1 MPPCEGLAQK
11 WAPAIQENCSREVP
25 EQPTFYRSGVDPPV
39 RVRWGGLMWEF
50 RKGGTIW
57 LRGQPSWGADS
68 RKRQFGGRFSRE
80 KAVQSGG
87 FLIECANLR
96 MSSSESQA
104 SVPLD
109 ETQKRSISP
118 WSGIVVSRLEKTF
131 SFVKI
136 SRNFAQRGVVR
147 PST

>member
-39 RVRWGGLMWEF
+39 RVRWGGLMCEF

-96 MSSSESQA
+96 MSSSESQTSA
-104 SVPLD
+104 PLD
-109 ETQKRSISP
+109 ETQKEH
-118 WSGIVVSRLEKTF
+118 IVVEWNRRLEAGKNLFIRENF
-131 SFVKI
+131 SKF
-136 SRNFAQRGVVR
+136 R
-147 PST
+147 PTGGG